1 MDYDARLVHI
11 RSMTAP
17 PKFTTGPTMRH
28 VAIMSATGS
37 VGLIAIFIVD
47 VLNLLYIAR
56 LGQQELAAAIGFAGT
71 LLFFGTSL
79 GIGISIAGTAL
90 TSRAIGAR
98 DSERAKRMAGSSIL
112 FMAAITGL
120 LSIATLPL
128 VDPLLTLLGATGRT
142 HAIAWRFMMMVWPA
156 TPVLAVAM
164 MQSGLLRATGDAKR
178 SMYVTL
184 SGAFVTAALDPVL
197 IFVLDLQVDGAAIA
211 SIISR
216 LAMLLVGWHGVSRV
230 HDLVRWPS
238 LTALVDDSRAL
249 AAIALPAVATNIATP
264 VGNTFVT
271 SAISKF
277 GDSAVAGWAVIGRL
291 TPFAFGVV
299 FALSGAIGPIL
310 GQNLGARK
318 FDRVRRALMDSLILT
333 TGWCLLAWAGMAL
346 SAEPTIAGFSLSGE
360 GADMVRFFAHWAAG
374 LFVFTGAL
382 FVANAAFNN
391 LGFPLLSTGFN
402 WGRATLGTL
411 PFVLAGAHFMG
422 ANGVVL
428 GQAAGG
434 VVFGAAAVLICFRVL
449 GRLETEAVPTPE
461 EDALTAAP
469 LPPFTSGQGGTAIG
483 RE

>member
-1 MDYDARLVHI
+1 MVPA
-11 RSMTAP
+11 SAAGKAFMTPP
-17 PKFTTGPTMRH
+17 PKFTTGSTMRH
-28 VAIMSATGS
+28 VAVMSATGS

-47 VLNLLYIAR
+47 VLNLLYIAM

-90 TSRAIGAR
+90 TARALGAR
-98 DSERAKRMAGSSIL
+98 DNDRARRMAGSSIL
-112 FMAAITGL
+112 FMGMATAL
-120 LSIATLPL
+120 LSLATLPL
-128 VDPLLTLLGATGRT
+128 IDPMLDALGARGHT
-142 HAIAWRFMMMVWPA
+142 HTIAWRFMMMVWPT

-184 SGAFVTAALDPVL
+184 SGAFVTAALDPLL
-197 IFVLDLQVDGAAIA
+197 IFALDLQVDGAAIA
-211 SIISR
+211 SIVSR
-216 LAMLLVGWHGVSRV
+216 LAMLLVGWHGVNRV
-230 HDLVRWPS
+230 HRMVTWPAPR
-238 LTALVDDSRAL
+238 ALISDSRAL
-249 AAIALPAVATNIATP
+249 TAIALPAVATNIATP

-299 FALSGAIGPIL
+299 FALSGAVGPIL
-310 GQNLGARK
+310 GQNLGAK
-318 FDRVRRALMDSLILT
+318 QYDRVRRVLLDSLLLT
-333 TGWCLLAWAGMAL
+333 TGWCLAAWAGMAIV
-346 SAEPTIAGFSLSGE
+346 SDPIIAGFSLSGE
-360 GADMVRFFAHWAAG
+360 GAQMVRFFAHWAAG

-402 WGRATLGTL
+402 WGRATLGTI
-411 PFVLAGAHFMG
+411 PFVIMG
-422 ANGVVL
+422 AQWMGSIGVVL

-434 VVFGAAAVLICFRVL
+434 VVFGAVAVIVCFRVL
-449 GRLETEAVPTPE
+449 GRLEIEAAPTPE